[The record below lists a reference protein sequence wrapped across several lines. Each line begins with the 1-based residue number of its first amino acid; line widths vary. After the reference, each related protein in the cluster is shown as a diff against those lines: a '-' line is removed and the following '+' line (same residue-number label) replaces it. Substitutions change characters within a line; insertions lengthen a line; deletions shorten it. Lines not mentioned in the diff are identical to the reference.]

1 MSIVA
6 LLLLIIIAA
15 GIILRNPIKTAFTVK
30 QISNNP
36 AFYCKASGN
45 LYFDDFLNSDGY
57 TSEDATRYLYKRLS
71 LGIYNPSKNQ
81 NCSGFYAVTPEGD
94 YILGNN
100 IEIPDLEMFRVPCV
114 MESEINKHT
123 IGLCNMGNVIDLRDG
138 LDIFDKIK
146 FYAMP
151 YYIDGGV
158 NEDGLGIAVASV
170 RNARSAYN
178 ENKKYIDSAM
188 MTNAVLNH
196 ASTVDEAVEYMEQW
210 NVAGK
215 YFICHFLLGDKDG
228 KCAVVEYNNGEMEV
242 FYPENGQEYMAMS
255 NCMQANP
262 IGYGADRFES
272 YYKSLGECKGVVS
285 MEKAFDLLEQN
296 SLESEKMWSVVFN
309 LSKKTLNVKFFNDP
323 EKIYTYSLS

>member
-1 MSIVA
+1 MKRGLKLVKRIIMSIVA

-178 ENKKYIDSAM
+178 ENKKYIDSASR
-188 MTNAVLNH
+188 V
-196 ASTVDEAVEYMEQW
+196 VPPEAME
-210 NVAGK
+210 N
-215 YFICHFLLGDKDG
+215 
-228 KCAVVEYNNGEMEV
+228 
-242 FYPENGQEYMAMS
+242 
-255 NCMQANP
+255 
-262 IGYGADRFES
+262 
-272 YYKSLGECKGVVS
+272 
-285 MEKAFDLLEQN
+285 
-296 SLESEKMWSVVFN
+296 
-309 LSKKTLNVKFFNDP
+309 TLVP
-323 EKIYTYSLS
+323 RQQPS